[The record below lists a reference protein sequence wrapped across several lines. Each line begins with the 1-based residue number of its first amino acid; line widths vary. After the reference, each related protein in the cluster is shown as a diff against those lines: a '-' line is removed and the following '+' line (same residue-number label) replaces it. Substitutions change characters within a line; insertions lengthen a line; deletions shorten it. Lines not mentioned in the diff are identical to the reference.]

1 MAKRTRT
8 GAPPVR
14 TIGEA
19 ASFHVG
25 IDWLMAALLFGAAIA
40 AALYFRV
47 PWNFDFQSRD
57 FNPFVFVP
65 IVLGGFGLKFF
76 VSALLATLR
85 ARRYGEA
92 ALEVEGE
99 FVAPGE
105 TLRGRVRTATDLAP
119 ARGYE
124 LRLRCIEAVPHV
136 EVGSSANRGTYDRIR
151 WEATLEV
158 PSAGLRSSAGIPFEF
173 ALPADVPVAGDR
185 GLKGQ
190 IRWTLD
196 VRAPGPGLDFAT
208 WFGVDVRRRPVA

>member
-1 MAKRTRT
+1 MAKRARPA
-8 GAPPVR
+8 APPVR
-14 TIGEA
+14 RIGEA

-25 IDWLMAALLFGAAIA
+25 IDWLMAALLVGAAVA

-47 PWNFDFQSRD
+47 DWNFDLDSRD

-65 IVLGGFGLKFF
+65 IVLGGFGLRFF

-85 ARRYGEA
+85 ARRHGEA

-119 ARGYE
+119 SGPYE

-136 EVGSSANRGTYDRIR
+136 EVGGGVDRGTYDRIR
-151 WEATLEV
+151 WEATLAV
-158 PSAGLRSSAGIPFEF
+158 PAAGLRSSAGIPFAF
-173 ALPADVPVAGDR
+173 ALPEGVPVAGDP

-208 WFGVDVRRRPVA
+208 WFGVDVRRRSQP